1 MVRLSN
7 LKQIIQKIE
16 LINDINDH
24 LKEWY
29 EIVEWF

>member
-24 LKEWY
+24 LKE
-29 EIVEWF
+29 